1 MESNLNNIE
10 NNKPYERLLLKEL
23 TPEKEKKIIPP
34 ETIIKLFSQ
43 EFSNYNHVNPKFLS
57 FYYYNCES
65 IQDFGWGCA
74 WRTTQTFL
82 SFILSKNNITNKDIT
97 FKNLF
102 LTYGGRN
109 KLLEIYKKIYN
120 NIPIYIQN
128 TKFCPFESLDGW
140 AEPFISQLISYD
152 FGYKGNLFL
161 INKYNKR
168 AYAPEEEFKIIY
180 TFDEFISKI
189 IDYFKKDN
197 CYPIILDDAQISIC
211 LAGVKTNED
220 GSYLLL
226 ILDPHVQQNEKG
238 EKNIYYTRIEK
249 DGGYI
254 KKNNPQFNLL
264 GHMIYFNK
272 EKSWMGFI
280 YED

>member
-1 MESNLNNIE
+1 MESNLNKEEI
-10 NNKPYERLLLKEL
+10 NKPYVRILIKDLP
-23 TPEKEKKIIPP
+23 PEKEKKIILP
-34 ETIIKLFSQ
+34 ETCIKIFSKD
-43 EFSNYNHVNPKFLS
+43 FSTYNHVNPNFLS

-82 SFILSKNNITNKDIT
+82 SYILSKNNIKNKDIS

-102 LTYGGRN
+102 LTYGGRK
-109 KLLEIYKKIYN
+109 KLLEIYKNIYN
-120 NIPIYIQN
+120 NIPTYIEK
-128 TKFCPFESLDGW
+128 TKFCPFESIDGW

-161 INKYNKR
+161 INKYNEK
-168 AYAPEEEFKIIY
+168 AYTPKEEFKITY
-180 TFDEFISKI
+180 TFNEFITKI
-189 IDYFKKDN
+189 IEYFKQDN

-211 LAGVKTNED
+211 LVGVKTNED

-226 ILDPHVQQNEKG
+226 ILDPHVDQKENG

-254 KKNNPQFNLL
+254 KKNNPQYNKL
-264 GHMIYFNK
+264 GFMIYFNK
-272 EKSWMGFI
+272 EKSWMGFM